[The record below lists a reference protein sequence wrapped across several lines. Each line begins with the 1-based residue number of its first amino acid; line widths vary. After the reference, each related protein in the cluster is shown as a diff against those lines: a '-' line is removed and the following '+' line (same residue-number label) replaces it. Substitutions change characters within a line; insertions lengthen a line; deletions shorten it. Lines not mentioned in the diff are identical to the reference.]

1 MSVDEAISPVA
12 APLAA
17 DARSGIGRA
26 IPVVL
31 PVLAGMLFVTGACG
45 LIYQQLWL
53 RELSLVFGVT
63 VYAAA
68 TVLAAFMAGLALGS
82 WLAGR
87 LIDRARRPLLWFGLC
102 EVAVGLVALV
112 TPAALGL
119 VEDLYV
125 ALSGGPET
133 PLGVLT
139 VLRLVLGFAVLLLP
153 ATLMGASMPIVVRA
167 AVSHSDELG
176 SRTAFLYAVNTTGAI
191 VGTLAAGFVLIGELG
206 VWNTFLIAAFGN
218 IVVGTVAVVVSG
230 RVGLRDG
237 ESDEARAAQHADA
250 HPTPWIPRL
259 SVGAQRAV
267 LAVFVI
273 SGFTSLAL
281 EIVWFRV
288 LVLYLES
295 NTYAFSAMLATV
307 LFGIALGSAIVTP
320 FLRRRADWYTV
331 LVVLEGLLAVVA
343 LGSLAVLA
351 EAYSVVDLL
360 GQPYEPGTV
369 PSGGFTAVA
378 SLLVVFPSAVLM
390 GVAFPIGVLLW
401 GNTGDPDVADAG
413 RRVGIFYAGNLMGAI
428 AGSLVAGFV
437 LVPLIGTRGSVVFL
451 SALILGSVLLLVAL
465 APERVRIA
473 VAGGASAAFLLVA
486 LVLVPDPYAA
496 ALANRYPGSTVEWSK
511 EGVQTTVSVQV
522 EPGGVRRMY
531 LDGLP
536 QASTSPDVVELHRL
550 IGALPMV
557 LHPDPQNALVVGLGG
572 GVTAG
577 AAAAAGD
584 ARVDVVELSAE
595 VIEGAA
601 FFDRI
606 NYGVTDRRNVDFRVD
621 DGRNY
626 MLVTDEKFDVI
637 TADIIQ
643 PQHAG
648 AGKVWSKEYWELA
661 RDHLTDDGIMLQWV
675 GGADRP
681 DSVYKMIVRTF
692 LEVFP
697 DATLWADG
705 RLLVGTK
712 GPLRLD
718 PDGLRRTLADRRF
731 AAARADAGI
740 TTLES
745 LLALYTAGPDELRA
759 FVGDGPILTDDRPRI
774 EYYRSLPENEPL
786 VDLSG
791 LRGDVADVL
800 R

>member
-1 MSVDEAISPVA
+1 MAIEVTEAPATPGDPPGPARRVPVLL
-12 APLAA
+12 PLLAA
-17 DARSGIGRA
+17 A
-26 IPVVL
+26 
-31 PVLAGMLFVTGACG
+31 LFVTGACG
-45 LIYQQLWL
+45 LVYQQLWL

-102 EVAVGLVALV
+102 ELAVGAVALV
-112 TPAALGL
+112 TPAALRL
-119 VEDLYV
+119 IEDLYV
-125 ALSGGPET
+125 GLSGGPDT
-133 PLGVLT
+133 PLAVLT
-139 VLRLVLGFAVLLLP
+139 VLRLVLGFTVLLLP
-153 ATLMGASMPIVVRA
+153 ATLMGASMPVVIRA

-176 SRTAFLYAVNTTGAI
+176 SRTALLYAVNTTGAI
-191 VGTLAAGFVLIGELG
+191 VGTLAAGFYLIGEFG
-206 VWNTFLIAAFGN
+206 VWTTFVIAATGN
-218 IVVGTVAVVVSG
+218 VVVGVISMAVSG
-230 RVGLRDG
+230 RIGVREPGLD
-237 ESDEARAAQHADA
+237 EVAAPASDAAS
-250 HPTPWIPRL
+250 TPWLPRL
-259 SVGAQRAV
+259 GVGAQRAV
-267 LAVFVI
+267 LAVFVV
-273 SGFTSLAL
+273 SGFATLAL

-307 LFGIALGSAIVTP
+307 LFGIALGSAVVTP

-331 LVVLEGLLAVVA
+331 LIVLEGLLAVVA

-351 EAYSVVDLL
+351 EAYQVIDLV
-360 GQPYEPGTV
+360 GPAYDPFTQ
-369 PSGGFTAVA
+369 PSGRFTVVA
-378 SLLVVFPSAVLM
+378 SLLTVFPSAFLM

-401 GNTGDPDVADAG
+401 GNTGDADAGDTG
-413 RRVGIFYAGNLMGAI
+413 RRVGLFYAGNLIGAI

-437 LVPLIGTRGSVVFL
+437 LVPLIGMQGSVIFCA
-451 SALILGSVLLLVAL
+451 ALVLGSALLLVAM
-465 APERVRIA
+465 APDRARLTAAGVASVAFVVVA
-473 VAGGASAAFLLVA
+473 VAF
-486 LVLVPDPYAA
+486 VPDPYAA
-496 ALANRYPGSTVEWSK
+496 ALANRHPGSTVEWSK

-522 EPGGVRRMY
+522 EPDGSRRMY

-536 QASTSPDVVELHRL
+536 QASTAPDVVNLHRI
-550 IGALPMV
+550 IGTLPIV
-557 LHPDPQNALVVGLGG
+557 LHPDPKNALVVGLGG

-584 ARVDVVELSAE
+584 ARVHVVELSDE
-595 VIEGAA
+595 VIDGAA
-601 FFDRI
+601 YFDDV
-606 NYGVTDRRNVDFRVD
+606 NYRVTSRDNVDFRVD

-626 MLVTDEKFDVI
+626 MLITDEKYDVI

-648 AGKVWSKEYWELA
+648 AGKVWSKQYWQLA

-697 DATLWADG
+697 NATAWANG
-705 RLLVGTK
+705 QLLVGTE
-712 GPLRLD
+712 GPLQLD
-718 PDGLRRTLADRRF
+718 RATLRRTLADPRF
-731 AAARADAGI
+731 AEARAAAGI
-740 TTLES
+740 TS
-745 LLALYTAGPDELRA
+745 VDALLGLYTAGPAELRRFA
-759 FVGDGPILTDDRPRI
+759 GKGPLLTDDRPRI
-774 EYYRSLPENEPL
+774 EYYRSLPKDEPF

-791 LRGDVADVL
+791 LRGNVADVV

>member
-1 MSVDEAISPVA
+1 MAIEVTEAPA
-12 APLAA
+12 APVGAPGSPGRIPVLLPLLAA
-17 DARSGIGRA
+17 A
-26 IPVVL
+26 
-31 PVLAGMLFVTGACG
+31 LFVTGACG
-45 LIYQQLWL
+45 LVYQQLWL

-102 EVAVGLVALV
+102 ELAVGAVALV
-112 TPAALGL
+112 TPTALRL

-125 ALSGGPET
+125 GLSGGPDT
-133 PLGVLT
+133 SLAVLT
-139 VLRLVLGFAVLLLP
+139 VLRLVLGFTVLLLP
-153 ATLMGASMPIVVRA
+153 ATLMGASMPVVIRA

-176 SRTAFLYAVNTTGAI
+176 SRTALLYAVNTTGAI
-191 VGTLAAGFVLIGELG
+191 VGTLAAGFYFIGEFG
-206 VWNTFLIAAFGN
+206 VWTTFVIAATGN
-218 IVVGTVAVVVSG
+218 VVVGVISMAVSG
-230 RVGLRDG
+230 RIGVRAPGVD
-237 ESDEARAAQHADA
+237 EVAAPASDAA
-250 HPTPWIPRL
+250 PTPWLPRL
-259 SVGAQRAV
+259 GVGAQRAV
-267 LAVFVI
+267 LAVFVV
-273 SGFTSLAL
+273 SGFATLAL

-307 LFGIALGSAIVTP
+307 LFGIALGSAVVTP

-331 LVVLEGLLAVVA
+331 LIVLEGLLAVVA
-343 LGSLAVLA
+343 LASLAVLA
-351 EAYSVVDLL
+351 EAYRVIDLV
-360 GQPYEPGTV
+360 GPAYDPFTQ
-369 PSGGFTAVA
+369 PSGRFTVVA
-378 SLLVVFPSAVLM
+378 SLLTVFPSAFLM

-401 GNTGDPDVADAG
+401 GNTGDADAGDTG
-413 RRVGIFYAGNLMGAI
+413 RRVGLFYAGNLIGAI

-437 LVPLIGTRGSVVFL
+437 LVPLIGMRGSVVFCA
-451 SALILGSVLLLVAL
+451 ALVLGSALLLVAM
-465 APERVRIA
+465 APDRARLTAAGVASVAFVVVA
-473 VAGGASAAFLLVA
+473 VAF
-486 LVLVPDPYAA
+486 VPDPYAA
-496 ALANRYPGSTVEWSK
+496 ALANRHPGSTVEWSK

-522 EPGGVRRMY
+522 EPDGSRRMY

-536 QASTSPDVVELHRL
+536 QASTAPDVVNLHRI
-550 IGALPMV
+550 IGTLPIV

-584 ARVDVVELSAE
+584 ARVYVVELSDE
-595 VIEGAA
+595 VIDGAA
-601 FFDRI
+601 YFDDV
-606 NYGVTDRRNVDFRVD
+606 NYRVTSRDNVDFRVD

-626 MLVTDEKFDVI
+626 MLVTDEKYDVI

-648 AGKVWSKEYWELA
+648 AGKVWSKQYWQLA

-697 DATLWADG
+697 NATAWANG
-705 RLLVGTK
+705 QLLVGTK
-712 GPLRLD
+712 GPLQLD
-718 PDGLRRTLADRRF
+718 RDTLRRTLADPRF
-731 AAARADAGI
+731 AEARAAAGI
-740 TTLES
+740 TSVDS
-745 LLALYTAGPDELRA
+745 LLGLYTAGPAELRRFA
-759 FVGDGPILTDDRPRI
+759 GKGPLLTDDRPRI
-774 EYYRSLPENEPL
+774 EYYRSLPQGEAF

-791 LRGDVADVL
+791 LRGNVADVV

>member
-1 MSVDEAISPVA
+1 MAVEVTEAPA
-12 APLAA
+12 APGATPPA
-17 DARSGIGRA
+17 GRSR
-26 IPVVL
+26 V
-31 PVLAGMLFVTGACG
+31 PVLLPLLGAALFVTGACG
-45 LIYQQLWL
+45 LVYQQLWL

-102 EVAVGLVALV
+102 EVAVGAVALV
-112 TPAALGL
+112 TPAALRL
-119 VEDLYV
+119 IEDLYV
-125 ALSGGPET
+125 SLSGGPDT
-133 PLGVLT
+133 PLAVLT

-153 ATLMGASMPIVVRA
+153 ATLMGASMPVVIRA

-176 SRTAFLYAVNTTGAI
+176 SRTALLYAVNTTGAI
-191 VGTLAAGFVLIGELG
+191 VGTLAAGFYFIGEFG
-206 VWNTFLIAAFGN
+206 VWTTFVIAAAGN
-218 IVVGTVAVVVSG
+218 VVVGVVSVAVSG
-230 RVGLRDG
+230 RIGVREPRG
-237 ESDEARAAQHADA
+237 EELTAAATDA
-250 HPTPWIPRL
+250 PAPWQPTL

-267 LAVFVI
+267 LAVFVV
-273 SGFTSLAL
+273 SGFATLAL

-307 LFGIALGSAIVTP
+307 LAGIALGSAVITP
-320 FLRRRADWYTV
+320 FLRRRADWYTI
-331 LVVLEGLLAVVA
+331 LIGLEGLLAVVA
-343 LGSLAVLA
+343 LASLAVLA
-351 EAYSVVDLL
+351 EAYGIIDLVGPAYNPL
-360 GQPYEPGTV
+360 TP
-369 PSGGFTAVA
+369 PSGRFTLVA
-378 SLLVVFPSAVLM
+378 SVLTVFPSAFLM

-401 GNTGDPDVADAG
+401 GNTGADAADTG
-413 RRVGIFYAGNLMGAI
+413 RRVGLFYAGNLIGAI

-437 LVPLIGTRGSVVFL
+437 LVPLIGTRGSVIFC
-451 SALILGSVLLLVAL
+451 SALVLGSALLLVVM
-465 APERVRIA
+465 APDRVRLTAVGVATAVFVVVA
-473 VAGGASAAFLLVA
+473 VAF
-486 LVLVPDPYAA
+486 VPDPYAS
-496 ALANRYPGSTVEWSK
+496 ALANRHPGSALEWSK

-522 EPGGVRRMY
+522 EADGSKRMY

-536 QASTSPDVVELHRL
+536 QASTSAEVVQLHRA
-550 IGALPMV
+550 IGTLPIV
-557 LHPDPQNALVVGLGG
+557 LHPDPKNALVVGLGG

-584 ARVDVVELSAE
+584 AQVYVVELSDE
-595 VIEGAA
+595 VIDGAA
-601 FFDRI
+601 YFDDV
-606 NYGVTDRRNVDFRVD
+606 NYRVTSRDNVDFRVD

-626 MLVTDEKFDVI
+626 MLVTDQKYDVI

-648 AGKVWSKEYWELA
+648 AGKVWSKQYWELA

-697 DATLWADG
+697 NATAWANG
-705 RLLVGTK
+705 QLLVGTK
-712 GPLRLD
+712 GPLQLD
-718 PDGLRRTLADRRF
+718 RETLRRTLADPRF

-740 TTLES
+740 TSVDS
-745 LLALYTAGPDELRA
+745 LLGLYTAGPAELRKFA
-759 FVGDGPILTDDRPRI
+759 GKGPLLTDDRPRI
-774 EYYRSLPENEPL
+774 EYYRSLPKNEPF
-786 VDLSG
+786 VDLRG
-791 LRGDVADVL
+791 LRGNVTDVV